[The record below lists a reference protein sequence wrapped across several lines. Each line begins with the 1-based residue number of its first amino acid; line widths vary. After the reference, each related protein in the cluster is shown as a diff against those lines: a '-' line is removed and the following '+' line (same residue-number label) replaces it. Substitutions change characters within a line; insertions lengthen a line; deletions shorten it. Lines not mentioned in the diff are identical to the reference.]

1 MTAPLPIADGLNRAI
16 QRVHRSVLITL
27 AACAIV
33 VWLNTAADAS
43 ETTPRVYAWAAVALG
58 GIAILTRPFRS
69 APIKNPKLVVA
80 RILISLLAAAG
91 VGLVGVAAAVT
102 GGPRTTAL
110 AYVLA
115 GAIFALRP
123 PARIKLPTTA
133 ESA

>member
-1 MTAPLPIADGLNRAI
+1 MTAPRSIDDGLNRAI
-16 QRVHRSVLITL
+16 QRVHHGVLITL

-33 VWLNTAADAS
+33 VWLNTAADAN
-43 ETTPRVYAWAAVALG
+43 ETTPRIYAWAAVSLG
-58 GIAILTRPFRS
+58 GLAILTRPFRS
-69 APIKNPKLVVA
+69 APIRNPKLAVA

-91 VGLVGVAAAVT
+91 VGGVGVVAALA
-102 GGPRTTAL
+102 GGPRMTAL

-123 PARIKLPTTA
+123 PARIHVPAPA

>member
-1 MTAPLPIADGLNRAI
+1 MNAPPANSDGLNRAI
-16 QRVHRSVLITL
+16 RGVHRSVLVTL
-27 AACAIV
+27 AACAAV

-43 ETTPRVYAWAAVALG
+43 ETTARGYAWAATALG
-58 GIAILTRPFRS
+58 GVAILTRPFRS
-69 APIKNPKLVVA
+69 TPIRNPKLLVA

-91 VGLVGVAAAVT
+91 VGGVGVVAAVT

-123 PARIKLPTTA
+123 PAQIKLAAPA
-133 ESA
+133 GPA